1 MEIQAS
7 IEQENAALASEKWRS
22 RPQIDMQQK
31 FSFEVDTPNSMIQVS
46 APCAKT
52 KLTFLQVLVNAAIE
66 IGGEVLIID
75 CDNSIKCGL
84 LLQYFSSEQLATC
97 VHFYKIDQWET
108 FCTFANIIPQL
119 MFQLPNVAAIVV
131 SGICNPYFYHQKR
144 RCDKQIL
151 SMTQFVNQQ
160 LDAMR
165 RKFRYY
171 QIPMFICQQQETDD
185 ADQWHSSLSGKIYY
199 VKQNGDKCIVKLQ
212 KSPSE
217 QALEINC
224 DGDHQ

>member
-1 MEIQAS
+1 MEILES

-31 FSFEVDTPNSMIQVS
+31 FSLEVETPNSMILQVF
-46 APCAKT
+46 APCART
-52 KLTFLQVLVNAAIE
+52 KLSFLKVLVNASIGC
-66 IGGEVLIID
+66 GGEVLIID
-75 CDNSIKCGL
+75 CDNSIKSGL
-84 LLQYFSSEQLATC
+84 LLKYFSSEQLATC
-97 VHFYKIDQWET
+97 VHFYEIDQWEN

-119 MFQLPNVAAIVV
+119 MFQLPNVAAVV
-131 SGICNPYFYHQKR
+131 FSGISNPYFYHQKR

-151 SMTQFVNQQ
+151 SMAQFVNQQ
-160 LDAMR
+160 LDTIR

-171 QIPMFICQQQETDD
+171 QVPIFICQQQEID
-185 ADQWHSSLSGKIYY
+185 ANQWHSSLSGKIYY
-199 VKQNGDKCIVKLQ
+199 LKQTEDKCIAKLQ

-224 DGDHQ
+224 DGDQ